1 MHIFQPTQLAFAGLD
16 HLSDLSSVV
25 LNWASP
31 ERSYLS
37 AILRAAGLE
46 SAHRLLDVGCGS
58 GDLLAAAAILE
69 PGALLY
75 GIDPD
80 EDALELASRK
90 IYGTLQSVE
99 LHQGV
104 AENLPFESDM
114 FDVVTATLLVGVLSL
129 EQRREMLA
137 ECFRVLAPGGR
148 LLIADW
154 AGRHE
159 GLGAAISYPK
169 HFVRWLLFSEAFPPT
184 LEETMIRVGF
194 HPPETRA
201 KFWTVLGTIEL
212 IEASK
217 PLLG

>member
-1 MHIFQPTQLAFAGLD
+1 MIQPTQLALAGLD
-16 HLSDLSSVV
+16 QLSDLSSVL

-31 ERSYLS
+31 ERSYLG
-37 AILRAAGLE
+37 AILKTAALD
-46 SAHRLLDVGCGS
+46 SANRLLDVGCGS

-99 LHQGV
+99 LHQAV
-104 AENLPFESDM
+104 AENLPFESDF
-114 FDVVTATLLVGVLSL
+114 FDVVTATLLMNTLSIG
-129 EQRREMLA
+129 QRREVLA

-154 AGRHE
+154 IGNNE
-159 GLGAAISYPK
+159 GLRALLAYPN

-184 LEETMIRVGF
+184 LEETILRVGF
-194 HPPETRA
+194 HPPETRG

-212 IEASK
+212 VEVFK
-217 PLLG
+217 PLQG

>member
-1 MHIFQPTQLAFAGLD
+1 MIQPTQLAFAGLD
-16 HLSDLSSVV
+16 HLSDLSSLL

-37 AILRAAGLE
+37 SVLSAAALK
-46 SAHRLLDVGCGS
+46 SADRLLDVGCGS

-99 LHQGV
+99 LHQAV
-104 AENLPFESDM
+104 AESLPFESDF
-114 FDVVTATLLVGVLSL
+114 FDIVTATLMVGSLSL
-129 EQRREMLA
+129 TQRREMLA

-154 AGRHE
+154 AASNE
-159 GLGAAISYPK
+159 GLRALLAYPN

-184 LEETMIRVGF
+184 LEETLLRVGF

-201 KFWTVLGTIEL
+201 TFWTVLGTIEL
-212 IEASK
+212 IEVFK
-217 PLLG
+217 PLQG